1 MRVPRLV
8 PRQGQNMMLFSRSF
22 KHCLIGFLLLF
33 STASNAGLITN
44 IATETISYSILSQNP
59 WGNFRWT
66 TSYDI
71 SFVDQD
77 LLIDVDVY
85 LRGADPGSALRDI
98 WEESIESIW
107 SNAFDLSDGT
117 YFYDTVFNVDWLNTS
132 GDADHTVNVTEG
144 NGNVNL
150 TQWYTGRPSGYS
162 FSRQGVI
169 AAHEFGHMIGLFDEY
184 SGGALNPE
192 GLIRNNSIMGRNL
205 SSPRIDHFDAF
216 LEWAQINSG
225 IASLALVA
233 DSGVDNYF
241 VSEPNSLAILLL
253 SICMAFS
260 IKTKSRRNII
270 KVRGPSLFA

>member
-1 MRVPRLV
+1 MPRLV

-22 KHCLIGFLLLF
+22 KNCLIGFLLLF
-33 STASNAGLITN
+33 STSGNAGLITN
-44 IATETISYSILSQNP
+44 IATETINYSILSQNP

-85 LRGADPGSALRDI
+85 LRGADPGSALRDF
-98 WEESIESIW
+98 WEEGIESIW

-117 YFYDTVFNVDWLNTS
+117 YFYDTVFNVDWLSTND
-132 GDADHTVNVTEG
+132 GADHTVNVNEG

-162 FSRQGVI
+162 YNRQGVI

-184 SGGALNPE
+184 NGGALNPD

-205 SSPRIDHFDAF
+205 SSPRTDHFDAF

-225 IASLALVA
+225 VSSLALVA
-233 DSGVDNYF
+233 DNGVDNYF
-241 VSEPNSLAILLL
+241 VPEPSTFILVLL
-253 SICMAFS
+253 SLIGIFFRQKIRLFNFLPALS
-260 IKTKSRRNII
+260 L
-270 KVRGPSLFA
+270 RGSPG

>member
-1 MRVPRLV
+1 
-8 PRQGQNMMLFSRSF
+8 MLFSRSF

-44 IATETISYSILSQNP
+44 IATETVRYSILSQNP
-59 WGNFRWT
+59 WGNFGWT
-66 TSYDI
+66 
-71 SFVDQD
+71 
-77 LLIDVDVY
+77 DVDVY

-98 WEESIESIW
+98 WEEGIESIW

-132 GDADHTVNVTEG
+132 VGADHTVNVIVG

-162 FSRQGVI
+162 YSRQGVI

-184 SGGALNPE
+184 RNGALNPE

-225 IASLALVA
+225 VASLALVA

-253 SICMAFS
+253 SICMALS
-260 IKTKSRRNII
+260 IKTKSRRNSIE
-270 KVRGPSLFA
+270 VRGPSIFA

>member
-1 MRVPRLV
+1 ML
-8 PRQGQNMMLFSRSF
+8 RQGQKMLFSRSF

-44 IATETISYSILSQNP
+44 IATETVRYSILSQNP

-66 TSYDI
+66 ASYDI

-85 LRGADPGSALRDI
+85 LGGYEPGSALRDI
-98 WEESIESIW
+98 WENGIESIW

-117 YFYDTVFNVDWLNTS
+117 YFYDTVFNVDWLSTDV
-132 GDADHTVNVTEG
+132 GADHTVIVYEG
-144 NGNVNL
+144 DGNVNL
-150 TQWYTGRPSGYS
+150 VQWYTGKPSGYAY
-162 FSRQGVI
+162 SRQGVV

-184 SGGALNPE
+184 NGGALNPD

-205 SSPRIDHFDAF
+205 SSPRTDHFDAF
-216 LEWAQINSG
+216 LEWAQVNSG
-225 IASLALVA
+225 VASLALVA

-241 VSEPNSLAILLL
+241 VSEPSSLVILLL
-253 SICMAFS
+253 SICIVLF
-260 IKTKSRRNII
+260 IKTESRRNHIE
-270 KVRGPSLFA
+270 VSGRSLFA

>member
-1 MRVPRLV
+1 MPYTQYFRR
-8 PRQGQNMMLFSRSF
+8 FF
-22 KHCLIGFLLLF
+22 IGVVLLY
-33 STASNAGLITN
+33 STSGNAGLITN
-44 IATETISYSILSQNP
+44 IATETVRYSILSQNP

-85 LRGADPGSALRDI
+85 LRGADPGSALRDF
-98 WEESIESIW
+98 WEEGIESIW

-132 GDADHTVNVTEG
+132 VGADHTVNVIEG

-162 FSRQGVI
+162 YSRQGVI

-184 SGGALNPE
+184 RGGALNPD
-192 GLIRNNSIMGRNL
+192 GLIRNKSIMGQNL
-205 SSPRIDHFDAF
+205 SSPQIDHFDAF

-225 IASLALVA
+225 VASLALVA
-233 DSGVDNYF
+233 NSGVDNYF

-253 SICMAFS
+253 SICMALS
-260 IKTKSRRNII
+260 IKTKSRRNSIE
-270 KVRGPSLFA
+270 VRGPSLFA